1 MQDNFRLEAWFI
13 IRQYTISNNILNM
26 TFNIEVNQPEHLRR
40 SPDFQTEHM
49 HHKIRA
55 IHKKKKRNN
64 YKCIET
70 LENINDTLDGG
81 AKPNTV
87 IEGLAVLPIATF
99 EESDWTQ
106 SDNIYEGGKPTTTK
120 KFSLSDL
127 VNYVFDTIDR
137 GFSKIAE
144 GVVYASTLPGIAR
157 NNTDAEKDT
166 QIVKNYVIWF
176 FAIILA
182 EVAVYNWAF
191 LMIYKDHG
199 ERIELY
205 DISRKRLHDAGITN
219 TIYSL
224 LDFLL
229 DIPLFFPEKL
239 QEYFVK
245 IIPDTITT
253 YVNPYAFF
261 SLLFLFLVRTFHSS
275 GAAIRKMV
283 LDIVNVN
290 MSNPILSIM
299 YATTF
304 LLYVLSFFEFKPIS
318 TALSLVSLVAGF
330 PASLIKPF
338 VSNIIKVFFLMMFSV
353 PVATVLCFFYTVGM
367 SFFGMRLL
375 STDGFFNVS
384 ATIEK
389 VKSYLESHRI
399 PIKKDT
405 ICEPLTLVEKVLNIL
420 YSLINFVSTNIFTI
434 GYITMF
440 TSGIIEY
447 LTRINHPGLKIVLI
461 IVNIMAIT
469 TLGISAYMYY
479 LPYEPVE
486 EEVPETTGS
495 KQEDMNITD
504 SLNEDFKNVAAYATN
519 LMPDISKL
527 KEFLPTLGQMKENI
541 PTTLGQMKENL
552 PTLGQLKEDL
562 PTLGQMKEDLPTLGQ
577 LKENLPTLGQMK
589 ENLPTLGQL
598 KENLPTLGQLKEDL
612 PTLGQIKE
620 NLPTLGQ
627 LKEDLPT
634 LGQIKENL
642 PTLGQ
647 LKDNLHTL
655 GQLKANIPDVSQ
667 ITSSISPNTDIAQQ
681 INTALKD
688 DKS

>member
-1 MQDNFRLEAWFI
+1 
-13 IRQYTISNNILNM
+13 M
-26 TFNIEVNQPEHLRR
+26 TFNIEVNRPEHLRR
-40 SPDFQTEHM
+40 SANFQTEHM
-49 HHKIRA
+49 HHKIRT

-70 LENINDTLDGG
+70 LENINETLGG
-81 AKPNTV
+81 SATPNTV

-106 SDNIYEGGKPTTTK
+106 SDNIYEGGKPTTPTK
-120 KFSLSDL
+120 KFSLSDV

-144 GVVYASTLPGIAR
+144 GVVYTSTLPGIAR

-166 QIVKNYVIWF
+166 RIVKNYVIWF

-191 LMIYKDHG
+191 LMIYKERG

-205 DISRKRLHDAGITN
+205 DISRKRLNDAGITN

-245 IIPDTITT
+245 IIPDTVST

-261 SLLFLFLVRTFHSS
+261 SLLFLYLVRTFYSS

-290 MSNPILSIM
+290 MSNPILSVM

-304 LLYVLSFFEFKPIS
+304 MLYVLSFFEFKPIS

-330 PASLIKPF
+330 PASLIKPLF
-338 VSNIIKVFFLMMFSV
+338 SNIFKIFFLMMFSV

-384 ATIEK
+384 ATIGK

-399 PIKKDT
+399 HIKPNT
-405 ICEPLTLVEKVLNIL
+405 ICEPLTWVDKIRNTL
-420 YSLINFVSTNIFTI
+420 YSLINFVSTNIITI

-447 LTRINHPGLKIVLI
+447 MTRINHPGLKIVLI
-461 IVNIMAIT
+461 IINIMAIT
-469 TLGISAYMYY
+469 TLGISAYTSY

-486 EEVPETTGS
+486 EEVPETTAS
-495 KQEDMNITD
+495 KQEDITLMD
-504 SLNEDFKNVAAYATN
+504 SLNQDFKNVAEYATN
-519 LMPDISKL
+519 LMPDISKI
-527 KEFLPTLGQMKENI
+527 KENI
-541 PTTLGQMKENL
+541 PTLS
-552 PTLGQLKEDL
+552 
-562 PTLGQMKEDLPTLGQ
+562 Q
-577 LKENLPTLGQMK
+577 LKENIPTLSQM
-589 ENLPTLGQL
+589 
-598 KENLPTLGQLKEDL
+598 
-612 PTLGQIKE
+612 
-620 NLPTLGQ
+620 
-627 LKEDLPT
+627 
-634 LGQIKENL
+634 
-642 PTLGQ
+642 
-647 LKDNLHTL
+647 
-655 GQLKANIPDVSQ
+655 KANIPSLGQ

-681 INTALKD
+681 INTALND
-688 DKS
+688 GKSLVISLQKEPPSSVSEPIPTNITE